1 MATRKKYTSG
11 ADLILMTDEDLEQL
25 GKFGDAWNAAH
36 AAGDQ
41 AGMDAAHAGALPQRE
56 RGRNVEHLVDGST

>member
-11 ADLILMTDEDLEQL
+11 ADLILMTDEDLDRL
-25 GKFGDAWNAAH
+25 GAFGDAWNEAN

-41 AGMDAAHAGALPQRE
+41 AGMDAAHAGAEALRAKY
-56 RGRNVEHLVDGST
+56 NYS